1 MSSGS
6 ILRLWKIQNHLP
18 PKRAIANEKQTV
30 LWMVTVFLNTLFTK
44 HLLAQLLIY
53 IAMILMK
60 ILSKNITIT
69 INALSEVNFVER
81 ILNYS
86 SIYRNWKRER
96 YQLFYWLGYCY
107 EIAEMFVDLE
117 NVVDAFERRPLL
129 QVQILIFFSINVMR
143 LLRRHRNKSILKC
156 FEDRSDNLYYSVY
169 VNIPVFLFSR
179 YKYWRIPSNN
189 WRHQSQCHVICCC

>member
-1 MSSGS
+1 MSHICQVHPSFKIKRDKLWFNPSYSANLKIKVGKIFIRLVDKHFPRHHKYYKLFSRNSIKLSYSWKMSSGS

-44 HLLAQLLIY
+44 HLLAQLLIN

-96 YQLFYWLGYCY
+96 YQLFY
-107 EIAEMFVDLE
+107 
-117 NVVDAFERRPLL
+117 
-129 QVQILIFFSINVMR
+129 
-143 LLRRHRNKSILKC
+143 
-156 FEDRSDNLYYSVY
+156 
-169 VNIPVFLFSR
+169 
-179 YKYWRIPSNN
+179 
-189 WRHQSQCHVICCC
+189 